1 MKSSFL
7 RITSLL
13 FPAIEKMHH
22 IQSDGAGPLSFQLL
36 FEENKEKYSIR
47 LCMIR
52 LEVVESIL
60 CCSSPVIADYGIVG
74 I

>member
-36 FEENKEKYSIR
+36 LEKNI
-47 LCMIR
+47 
-52 LEVVESIL
+52 EVFDKIMDDNTHRTKDSKW
-60 CCSSPVIADYGIVG
+60 
-74 I
+74 

>member
-7 RITSLL
+7 RITSDL

-36 FEENKEKYSIR
+36 FEENRKVFNKIMYDNV
-47 LCMIR
+47 LR
-52 LEVVESIL
+52 LEGVYVVMLFLTYYS
-60 CCSSPVIADYGIVG
+60 
-74 I
+74 

>member
-7 RITSLL
+7 RITSDL

-36 FEENKEKYSIR
+36 FEENRKVFNKIMYDNV
-47 LCMIR
+47 LR
-52 LEVVESIL
+52 LEGVL
-60 CCSSPVIADYGIVG
+60 CCYVVPHLL
-74 I
+74 

>member
-36 FEENKEKYSIR
+36 LEKNIEVFDKIMYDNTHGTKTPTRGGRKHFMLFLTCYS
-47 LCMIR
+47 
-52 LEVVESIL
+52 
-60 CCSSPVIADYGIVG
+60 
-74 I
+74 